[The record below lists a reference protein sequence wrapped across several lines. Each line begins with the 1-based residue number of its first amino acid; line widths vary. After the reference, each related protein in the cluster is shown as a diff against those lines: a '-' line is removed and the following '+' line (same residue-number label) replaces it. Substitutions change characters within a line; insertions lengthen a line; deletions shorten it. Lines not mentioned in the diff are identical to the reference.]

1 MTRDGGMTRRRRRNG
16 NGNGHGYAAG
26 NVFSTVNTQLERD
39 IALLQ
44 AAQDQQDDEVRDLR
58 AFAATNFSTITAKIE
73 ALGSQLTAS
82 GKTNWPVI
90 IGLCFGGFS
99 VAVTLTSGA
108 YFLTSQQMQVL
119 AQPLQIKAETLDAAV
134 EGFGQRMGGMVER
147 IGSLEGLTR
156 TSADKDARSEADRGD
171 LHLAV
176 ERNRSLLETLRD
188 RLTVVQE
195 KTAEIETQ
203 FDAAA
208 QIENARWEAAQRTLA
223 MIWEK
228 VWPGSRYPDRPAFF
242 PNISGRRGSPMQ
254 RP

>member
-1 MTRDGGMTRRRRRNG
+1 MTRRRRRNG
-16 NGNGHGYAAG
+16 NGHVASPPD
-26 NVFSTVNTQLERD
+26 VSLQRPFSLSPQLDRD

-58 AFAATNFSTITAKIE
+58 SFAATNFSLITAKIE
-73 ALGSQLTAS
+73 ALATQIAGKD
-82 GKTNWPVI
+82 KTNWPLLI
-90 IGLCFGGFS
+90 TLCFGGFS
-99 VAVTLTSGA
+99 VLVTLTSFA

-119 AQPLQIKAETLDAAV
+119 AQPLQIKAETLAASV
-134 EGFGQRMGGMVER
+134 DGFGARLG
-147 IGSLEGLTR
+147 GLTDRVTMTEGGVR
-156 TSADKDARSEADRGD
+156 TSADKDAASEADRAN
-171 LHLAV
+171 LHAGM
-176 ERNRSLLETLRD
+176 ERNRTTVDALRD
-188 RLTVVQE
+188 HMTILGE

-223 MIWEK
+223 MIWERSF
-228 VWPGSRYPDRPAFF
+228 PGTRYPDRPAFF